1 MSDVAEGRRSPGA
14 QLVSWLLHRYFLAT
28 RGLTI
33 GVRAV
38 VRSDD
43 GKFLLV
49 RHNYTP
55 GWHFPG
61 GGVEKNETIE
71 HALGKEIFQET
82 GLQLKSRPVLHGAF
96 FNSGISTRDHVL
108 TYFCEVDGHVQ
119 LHYSS
124 LEIAE
129 VGYFSLDAL
138 PAGIDPGTLRR
149 MREIAEGQELS
160 VAW

>member
-1 MSDVAEGRRSPGA
+1 MSVVAEVRRSPGA
-14 QLVSWLLHRYFLAT
+14 KLVSRLLHSYFLAT

-43 GKFLLV
+43 GKFLMV
-49 RHNYTP
+49 RHTYTP

-61 GGVEKNETIE
+61 GGVERNETIE
-71 HALGKEIFQET
+71 HALGNELFQET
-82 GLQLKSRPVLHGAF
+82 GLRLKCRPVLHGAF
-96 FNSGISTRDHVL
+96 FNSGVSTRDHVL
-108 TYFCEVDGHVQ
+108 TYLCEAEGQVRSGGN
-119 LHYSS
+119 S

-138 PAGIDPGTLRR
+138 PVGIDPGTLRR
-149 MREIAEGQELS
+149 MREIAEGQEVS
-160 VAW
+160 VEW